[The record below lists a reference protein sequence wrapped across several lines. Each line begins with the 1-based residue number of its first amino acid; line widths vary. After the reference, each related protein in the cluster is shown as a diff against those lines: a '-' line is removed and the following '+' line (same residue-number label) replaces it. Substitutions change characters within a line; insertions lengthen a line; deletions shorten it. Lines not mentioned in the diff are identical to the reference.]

1 MSGGLIVAVSAI
13 LGWAIAQ
20 ADPHGPDAAT
30 SQPGTGPPGV
40 SFAVVPAKPRFG
52 PGEPVKAV
60 LRVVNESEDTVRFA
74 FRSGCQAS
82 FEVVRDGRTLFHHR
96 FHVMC
101 TMALTARELAP
112 GQSVEFPFTWDRV
125 DDEGAP
131 VSRGAYQIVAYLADG
146 NSPRVAATVEL
157 E

>member
-1 MSGGLIVAVSAI
+1 MSGGVILAVSAI
-13 LGWAIAQ
+13 LGCAGAQ
-20 ADPHGPDAAT
+20 ADPNGSGATT
-30 SQPGTGPPGV
+30 SQPGAAPPGV
-40 SFAVVPAKPRFG
+40 RFAVVPAKPRFG

-60 LRVVNESEDTVRFA
+60 LRVVNESEETVRFA

-82 FEVVRDGRTLFHHR
+82 FEVERDGRTLFHHR

-101 TMALTARELAP
+101 TMALTVRELAP

-131 VSRGAYQIVAYLADG
+131 VSRGAYQIVGYLADG
-146 NSPRVAATVEL
+146 NGPRVAATVEL